1 MSGAKSSLKTL
12 QIRKELLVAEAE
24 LLRAQLG
31 HDLEV
36 IHRGFAGLGEQAKS
50 VASYASIAT
59 TVFAGIS
66 EFRRARKA
74 SFGAKPSWVATL
86 LAGIRTA
93 SSVWGMLRSRRD

>member
-1 MSGAKSSLKTL
+1 MPGHESSLKTL

-36 IHRGFAGLGEQAKS
+36 IHRGFSGLGEQAKS
-50 VASYASIAT
+50 VASYASIIT
-59 TVFAGIS
+59 TVLAGVS

-74 SFGAKPSWVATL
+74 GVGDKPSFFAKLMT
-86 LAGIRTA
+86 GIRTA
-93 SSVWGMLRSRRD
+93 SAIWGTLRSRRE